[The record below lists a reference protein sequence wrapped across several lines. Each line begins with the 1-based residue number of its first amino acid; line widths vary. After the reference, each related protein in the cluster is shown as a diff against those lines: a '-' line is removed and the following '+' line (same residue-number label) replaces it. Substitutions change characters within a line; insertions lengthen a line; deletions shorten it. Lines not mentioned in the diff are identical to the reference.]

1 VRLPWKTILLQ
12 GPTIVEAARK
22 LYAMTRQPTGEAEL
36 IEPASDDA
44 GGLRLAVMTLERRQ
58 EEHARLLADLAR
70 QVEELTA
77 TLEMLRGRI
86 RVALIAA
93 VSGVAVAIVSI
104 MLWLSR

>member
-1 VRLPWKTILLQ
+1 MRLPWKTILLQ
-12 GPTIVEAARK
+12 GPTFVEAARK
-22 LYAMTRQPTGEAEL
+22 LYSMTRQATPEAEL
-36 IEPASDDA
+36 IEPPSEAA

-77 TLEMLRGRI
+77 VVEMLRGRM

-93 VSGVAVAIVSI
+93 VSGVGLAIVSI
-104 MLWLSR
+104 ALSLWR